1 MLRAGGLL
9 FAAAISR
16 FAALLDVVLRVDRL
30 HEPEVLAAV
39 FASVETDVF
48 AGDAFGFTTA
58 YFHRPLELTAEVA
71 EAGFADVAC
80 STWRVPAF
88 SPATSASAGR
98 IRRGARRFSPRHG

>member
-71 EAGFADVAC
+71 EAGFADV
-80 STWRVPAF
+80 RLLNVEGPGF
-88 SPATSASAGR
+88 LAGDLR
-98 IRRGARRFSPRHG
+98 ERWQDPSRARRFSPRHG